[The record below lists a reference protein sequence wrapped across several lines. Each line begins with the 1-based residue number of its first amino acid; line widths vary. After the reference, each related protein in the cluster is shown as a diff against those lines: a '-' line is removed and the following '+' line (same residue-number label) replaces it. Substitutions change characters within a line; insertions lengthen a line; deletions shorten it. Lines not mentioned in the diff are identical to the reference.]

1 MRISFCTSPTV
12 VDIIGQLHA
21 KASLTIIGPVS
32 DNEVTSSKSD
42 AFNIKLIS
50 CFPYPFNSTSLQ
62 LFKSD
67 VADQA
72 SCTFF
77 ILLSNA
83 EEKTI

>member
-1 MRISFCTSPTV
+1 M
-12 VDIIGQLHA
+12 DIIGQLHA

-50 CFPYPFNSTSLQ
+50 SFSYPLSSTSLQ
-62 LFKSD
+62 LFISEI
-67 VADQA
+67 ADQA

-77 ILLSNA
+77 ILLSN
-83 EEKTI
+83 EDEKTI

>member
-1 MRISFCTSPTV
+1 MRNSFCTSPTF

-42 AFNIKLIS
+42 AFNIKLNSS
-50 CFPYPFNSTSLQ
+50 CPYPVNSTTIQ
-62 LFKSD
+62 LCITE

-83 EEKTI
+83 DEKTI